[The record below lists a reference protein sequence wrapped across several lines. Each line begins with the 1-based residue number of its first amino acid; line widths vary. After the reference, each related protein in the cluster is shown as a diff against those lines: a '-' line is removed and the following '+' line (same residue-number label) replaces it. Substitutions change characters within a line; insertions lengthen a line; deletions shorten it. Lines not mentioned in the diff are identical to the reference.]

1 MKPLVSIIP
10 EPDRSTV
17 ERKPLTPKQ
26 RAELALAQG
35 GICGCGECGKKLNHA
50 TEGTIDEHWNPLG
63 LTGTNDM
70 ENRRLLRVPCASKKT
85 NEDDMPRIV
94 KAKAQAG
101 ETGQYARR
109 QRRGGSSIKGGGF
122 GPSCRKMSGS
132 IGLTKKAQRYAAL
145 HGDEGVES

>member
-1 MKPLVSIIP
+1 MKPLVSLIP
-10 EPDRSTV
+10 EPDRST
-17 ERKPLTPKQ
+17 EARKPLTPKQ

-70 ENRRLLRVPCASKKT
+70 ENRRLLRVPCAAKKT

-94 KAKAQAG
+94 KARAQAG

-109 QRRGGSSIKGGGF
+109 QKRGGSMIQGQGF
-122 GPSCRKMSGS
+122 GPRVRKMDGTVA
-132 IGLTKKAQRYAAL
+132 LTKKALRLLAREDGQ
-145 HGDEGVES
+145 